1 MTLLKKL
8 SDFLKLDINY
18 LEIFIY
24 FLAVIIIIIS
34 VIRSV
39 IAYFYDL
46 INKEDNIYIIKSN
59 ILENISLALSF
70 ILSIEILKIFYI
82 KTYKQLII
90 VASLVALKLI
100 INYFI
105 GLEIIKKN
113 ES

>member
-1 MTLLKKL
+1 MNLLDRL
-8 SDFLKLDINY
+8 SSLLKLDINY

-24 FLAVIIIIIS
+24 FISVVIILIS
-34 VIRSV
+34 IVQSTIN
-39 IAYFYDL
+39 YFNDL
-46 INKEDNIYIIKSN
+46 IHKRNNIIIIKSN

-105 GLEIIKKN
+105 NLEIVKN

>member
-1 MTLLKKL
+1 MISINKL
-8 SDFLKLDINY
+8 SNFLKLDINF
-18 LEIFIY
+18 LEILIY

-34 VIRSV
+34 VFQSTV
-39 IAYFYDL
+39 AYFTDL
-46 INKEDNIYIIKSN
+46 IHKEDNIYIIKSN
-59 ILENISLALSF
+59 ILENITLALSF

-105 GLEIIKKN
+105 TLEIIKK